1 MHDSYE
7 PIDPITARNQYAGLR
22 RRSEGFSPEDEQAA
36 LAKLATA
43 NIDKAIRDAF
53 RAYPVPLHPA
63 QVEYL
68 VGLIQQAG
76 ERK

>member
-36 LAKLATA
+36 LTKLATA
-43 NIDKAIRDAF
+43 NIDKAIRDTF
-53 RAYPVPLHPA
+53 RAYPVDLHPA

-68 VGLIQQAG
+68 VRLITNGGA
-76 ERK
+76 K